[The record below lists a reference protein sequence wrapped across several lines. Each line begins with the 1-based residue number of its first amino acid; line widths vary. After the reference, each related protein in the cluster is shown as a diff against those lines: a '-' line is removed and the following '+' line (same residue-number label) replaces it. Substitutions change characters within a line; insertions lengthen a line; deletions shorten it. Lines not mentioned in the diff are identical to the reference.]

1 MKGRGL
7 GIRRSRSMHPWQKN
21 KFDFSL
27 IPIGI
32 LLLEISIVSGNY
44 SQYKNANLENLLV
57 MSFVHTSVITVLLL
71 IYRSYLR
78 KNLVNKASYFSLSMI
93 GFVVAIIASTIYLGL
108 GRYLNENVMPFG
120 TSIFIDFIQGCFWF
134 PNILI

>member
-1 MKGRGL
+1 MRDFKEYL
-7 GIRRSRSMHPWQKN
+7 IKKN

-78 KNLVNKASYFSLSMI
+78 KNLVNKANYFSLSMI

-108 GRYLNENVMPFG
+108 GR
-120 TSIFIDFIQGCFWF
+120 
-134 PNILI
+134 

>member
-1 MKGRGL
+1 MRDFKEYL
-7 GIRRSRSMHPWQKN
+7 IKKN

-78 KNLVNKASYFSLSMI
+78 KNLVNKANYFSLSMI

-120 TSIFIDFIQGCFWF
+120 ASIFIDFIQGCFWLDRKSTRL
-134 PNILI
+134 NSSH